1 MRMAVIRYWIAN
13 LISTIYPKGQ
23 TTGMLRW
30 TCFSRPHRV
39 ECGGGLK
46 KKSCRSGQERKT
58 GLHKQRPLEV
68 QWTCFLPLESE
79 AF

>member
-23 TTGMLRW
+23 TTRMFRW
-30 TCFSRPHRV
+30 TCFSRRRRV
-39 ECGGGLK
+39 ECGGGK
-46 KKSCRSGQERKT
+46 KKTCRSGQERKT

-68 QWTCFLPLESE
+68 QWTCFLLRESE